1 MLKVESFENRHCRY
15 RYPAYFQKCLL
26 VYHLIYGYTIAV
38 FYVLF

>member
-1 MLKVESFENRHCRY
+1 MLKIESFENRYCRY
-15 RYPAYFQKCLL
+15 LAYFQKCLL

>member
-1 MLKVESFENRHCRY
+1 MLKVESFENRRC